1 MNEDNKNTQL
11 IEYEDWE
18 ALRKRFD
25 EAFLKVSTKYYER
38 DKGKLKV
45 AYELLSLVLTVLLS
59 WQVALLDIPFV
70 LVNLVLIMVLTYTS
84 IQASAEIVLKLYAI
98 YVKRE
103 IRKLLDE

>member
-1 MNEDNKNTQL
+1 M
-11 IEYEDWE
+11 
-18 ALRKRFD
+18 
-25 EAFLKVSTKYYER
+25 KVSTKYYER

-70 LVNLVLIMVLTYTS
+70 LVNLVLITALTYMS

-103 IRKLLDE
+103 IRKLFDE

>member
-1 MNEDNKNTQL
+1 M
-11 IEYEDWE
+11 
-18 ALRKRFD
+18 
-25 EAFLKVSTKYYER
+25 KVSTKYYER

-45 AYELLSLVLTVLLS
+45 VYELLSLVLTVLLS

-70 LVNLVLIMVLTYTS
+70 LVNLVLITALTYMS

>member
-25 EAFLKVSTKYYER
+25 EALTKVSTKYYER

-59 WQVALLDIPFV
+59 WQVALLGIPFV
-70 LVNLVLIMVLTYTS
+70 LVNLVLITALTYMS

>member
-1 MNEDNKNTQL
+1 MNENNKNTQL

-18 ALRKRFD
+18 PLRKRFD
-25 EAFLKVSTKYYER
+25 EALLKVSPKSYER

-45 AYELLSLVLTVLLS
+45 AYKLLSLVLTALLS

-70 LVNLVLIMVLTYTS
+70 LVNLVLITALTYMS
-84 IQASAEIVLKLYAI
+84 VQASAEIVLKLYAI

-103 IRKLLDE
+103 IRKLLNE

>member
-25 EAFLKVSTKYYER
+25 EAILKVYTKYYER

-70 LVNLVLIMVLTYTS
+70 LVNMVLITALTYMS